1 MCVASKRKLLPKI
14 GRCLLALVL
23 LALVV
28 LAFGAITALSGTPC
42 RAENLD
48 QGKSGARLFAESCV
62 TCHRSPRGLAKGRF
76 SLTLYM
82 FLQQHYVSTASAAK
96 ELTAYLQ
103 AADSAPPDRRS
114 AAAKRSPAA
123 GAASGA
129 SPRPPAPVPGR

>member
-14 GRCLLALVL
+14 GRCLLA
-23 LALVV
+23 
-28 LAFGAITALSGTPC
+28 FGAIAALSGIAC